1 MADSFLREGKMEEEE
16 GSIGKETVYQNKP
29 PRWMKIQEEMKG
41 KVTCRSWG
49 PPRGGRVLLWLLQLG
64 GWLVGI

>member
-1 MADSFLREGKMEEEE
+1 
-16 GSIGKETVYQNKP
+16 
-29 PRWMKIQEEMKG
+29 MKIQEEMKG